1 MPEPAV
7 SKELKA
13 LQEFNGLVLRCEKVS
28 FMEVNGKYY
37 RMKGFTDLP
46 TSKEAQEYSRTYVD
60 ESSERTSTV
69 GVTSSTEFTLDYYKG
84 NPVHE
89 RIQEVF
95 DKEQIG
101 DKATVNIVV
110 VDFSKE
116 ARTAGFYAI
125 KRNVAIVP
133 DTEGDGTEAY
143 QYSGTFKANGKAI
156 EGTATAVESDKD
168 WLTIT
173 FKDGFEAKTA

>member
-1 MPEPAV
+1 MPEPT
-7 SKELKA
+7 KDLKV

-28 FMEVNGKYY
+28 FMEVNKKFY

-46 TSKEAQEYSRTYVD
+46 TSKEPKEYSRSYVD
-60 ESSERTSTV
+60 EKSERTSTV
-69 GVTSSTEFTLDYYKG
+69 GVTSSTEFTLDFYKE

-101 DKATVNIVV
+101 DDATVNIVV
-110 VDFSKE
+110 VDFSKPAKTE
-116 ARTAGFYAI
+116 GFYAI
-125 KRNVAIVP
+125 KRKVTIVP

-143 QYSGTFKANGKAI
+143 QYNGTFKANGKAV
-156 EGTATAVESDKD
+156 EGTATAVENDND
-168 WLTIT
+168 WLAIN
-173 FKDGFEAKTA
+173 FKDGFEAKTTI